1 MKNFNLALI
10 KVIQLLCFLFYI
22 QSVSAQNSSAL
33 ESELMMRLSLTAG
46 EQMNAGETL
55 IAPITGGNFSGSGIQ
70 GTVLSGG
77 ADWMTLSDGH
87 NNLNVR
93 ITLQTDSGEYIYMS
107 YTGILIF
114 ANNPDDMYWTVTIR
128 YQTASEELDWL
139 NHIVAVGKGRAENGM
154 IVYDIFKII

>member
-10 KVIQLLCFLFYI
+10 KVTQLLCFLLYI